1 MQDFF
6 LTNRGGAGL
15 SYNGERLIDKLVI
28 IGVGLIGGSFALALR
43 KAGLVRHIAGVGRS
57 RENVQRALKLGE
69 IDEIA
74 TDIPSALKNAKLVFL
89 AIPVGQTGEIMKQIV
104 PYLEPDTIVTDAGS
118 TKQDVIA
125 AARTHLEKHLESFV
139 PGHPIAGAER
149 SGAGAAHAGLFR
161 DKNVVLTPLDET
173 NPEATGQVTEL
184 WQACG
189 ARVSLMSARRHD
201 QILAAVSHLPH
212 VLAFALMH
220 HISIAQDD
228 AQKGQKKHDM
238 LSPNELLR
246 FAGSGF
252 RDFTR
257 IAGSSPEMWRD
268 ICLGNREALISQI
281 DAYQRELAE
290 VREMLARADGESLE
304 RIFAEA
310 REVRQQ
316 WVK

>member
-1 MQDFF
+1 M
-6 LTNRGGAGL
+6 
-15 SYNGERLIDKLVI
+15 IDKLVI

-74 TDIPSALKNAKLVFL
+74 TDIPSALKNAKIVFL
-89 AIPVGQTGEIMKQIV
+89 AIPVGQTGEIMRRIA
-104 PYLEPDTIVTDAGS
+104 PYLDPDTIVTDAGS
-118 TKQDVIA
+118 TKQDVIT

-161 DKNVVLTPLDET
+161 DKNVILTPLNET
-173 NPEATGQVTEL
+173 GPEATSHVTEL

-201 QILAAVSHLPH
+201 QILAAISHLPH

-220 HISIAQDD
+220 HICMRRMMRKMREIWTIRQAQAICCDLPAADFGILPVSRAVPPRCGATYASAIA
-228 AQKGQKKHDM
+228 KR
-238 LSPNELLR
+238 LSAKL
-246 FAGSGF
+246 
-252 RDFTR
+252 
-257 IAGSSPEMWRD
+257 M
-268 ICLGNREALISQI
+268 LISANLQ
-281 DAYQRELAE
+281 
-290 VREMLARADGESLE
+290 
-304 RIFAEA
+304 
-310 REVRQQ
+310 
-316 WVK
+316 K

>member
-1 MQDFF
+1 MI
-6 LTNRGGAGL
+6 R
-15 SYNGERLIDKLVI
+15 KLVI

-43 KAGLVRHIAGVGRS
+43 KAGLVQHIAGVGRS
-57 RENVQRALKLGE
+57 RENVQRALKLGA

-74 TDIPSALKNAKLVFL
+74 TDLPSVLKNAQIVFL
-89 AIPVGQTGEIMKQIV
+89 AIPVGQTGEIMKQIA
-104 PYLEPDTIVTDAGS
+104 PYLEPETIVTDAGS

-125 AARTHLEKHLESFV
+125 AARTYLGKHLESFV

-161 DKNVVLTPLDET
+161 DKNVVLTPLDQT
-173 NPEATGQVTEL
+173 SAGAISQVTEL

-189 ARVSLMSARRHD
+189 ACVSLMSARRHD
-201 QILAAVSHLPH
+201 EILAAVSHLPH

-220 HISIAQDD
+220 HISRAEND
-228 AQKGQKKHDM
+228 AENGQKKYHVF
-238 LSPNELLR
+238 PNELLR

-268 ICLGNREALISQI
+268 ICLGNREALIGQI
-281 DAYQRELAE
+281 DAYQRELVE
-290 VREMLARADGESLE
+290 VREKLALGDGESLE
-304 RIFAEA
+304 RIFIEA
-310 REVRQQ
+310 REARQQ